1 MLESM
6 KALPLL
12 ALVLLSSCVAVWG
25 GGYNVDMVNSEGM
38 LVQFDPWLVSSG
50 TLAKIATD
58 EAAKYGKVPV
68 PADHEPAHY
77 PGIMQRYYKFVKA
90 NL

>member
-1 MLESM
+1 M
-6 KALPLL
+6 KLLLLSTALF
-12 ALVLLSSCVAVWG
+12 LSSCAAVWG
-25 GGYNVDMVNSEGM
+25 GGYSVDMVNSEGM

-68 PADHEPAHY
+68 PGEHEPAHY
-77 PGIMQRYYKFVKA
+77 PGIQQRYFKFVKA
-90 NL
+90 SL